1 MACNAT
7 LGNPRHVGENTYL
20 VKVIEIFSDI
30 EGKNIPDFKID
41 ILRKMS
47 EEELGQMDNL
57 VEILADT
64 VANGAKF
71 LNYVGNKKPI
81 QGYRVYCHPFLTGIS
96 LYKLLHNSS

>member
-30 EGKNIPDFKID
+30 DGKKPPDFKID

-47 EEELGQMDNL
+47 EEELVEMEEKAGENLQSSLFAKLIDGQPRRN
-57 VEILADT
+57 T
-64 VANGAKF
+64 CR
-71 LNYVGNKKPI
+71 
-81 QGYRVYCHPFLTGIS
+81 YRSKRRKVL
-96 LYKLLHNSS
+96 KLSGQ

>member
-1 MACNAT
+1 
-7 LGNPRHVGENTYL
+7 
-20 VKVIEIFSDI
+20 
-30 EGKNIPDFKID
+30 
-41 ILRKMS
+41 
-47 EEELGQMDNL
+47 MDNL

-71 LNYVGNKKPI
+71 LNYVGTKKPI